1 MRWSIVSVAAVLA
14 AVVTSSPAA
23 AESLVVKSGVETPLA
38 WLGIYNMTTCT
49 TMPLPVVNVIEQPK
63 HGTLTV
69 GRANRVIRSNNLCD
83 GREISVMVALY
94 RSRAGFHGA
103 DRAVFDVSR
112 ERSTLGIHRREDRY
126 TIDIDVK

>member
-23 AESLVVKSGVETPLA
+23 AESRVVKSGVETPLA
-38 WLGIYNMTTCT
+38 WLGIYNTTTCT

-69 GRANRVIRSNNLCD
+69 GRANRKIQSNNLCD